1 MGKLGQVRR
10 KRYPV
15 LIETLWNVNQ
25 TDRQKKETVLSIN
38 RNIVEC
44 KYTSVWHVSGNAVVL
59 IETLWNV
66 NYYHPF
72 ADPHCII
79 VLIETLWN
87 VNLEPITFPVL
98 SLFVLIETLWNVNLN
113 RRYGISK
120 HALY

>member
-1 MGKLGQVRR
+1 MISINRNIVECKS
-10 KRYPV
+10 YSNIIHSISPP
-15 LIETLWNVNQ
+15 
-25 TDRQKKETVLSIN
+25 SIN